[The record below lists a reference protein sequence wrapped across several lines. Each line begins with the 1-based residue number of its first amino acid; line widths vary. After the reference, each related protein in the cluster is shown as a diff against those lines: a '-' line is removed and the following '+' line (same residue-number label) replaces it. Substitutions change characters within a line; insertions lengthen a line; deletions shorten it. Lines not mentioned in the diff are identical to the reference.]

1 MERFEAFTGYMLQFN
16 RYIQKI
22 KEIEMQQF
30 GLHATHTMCLYYLS
44 KNSQGLTSAQLT
56 QLCREDKAAIS
67 RCLKQLT
74 SQGYVFADK
83 TDEKRAYR
91 SLLHLTEEGKRL
103 AEQMEERVQYVLSA
117 IGEGIKDEQREVLY
131 ETLEIIMNNFSA
143 YFEKQKEK
151 EEF

>member
-30 GLHATHTMCLYYLS
+30 GLHAMHTMCLYYLN
-44 KNSQGLTSAQLT
+44 KNRQGLTSGQLT

-74 SQGYVFADK
+74 SLKSVRTEAFCTSRMK
-83 TDEKRAYR
+83 EK
-91 SLLHLTEEGKRL
+91 SL
-103 AEQMEERVQYVLSA
+103 
-117 IGEGIKDEQREVLY
+117 
-131 ETLEIIMNNFSA
+131 
-143 YFEKQKEK
+143 QKEWKK
-151 EEF
+151 ECSMYCLSSERALKMSRGKCCMKRWKSL